1 MKVKVRVSGMIQSA
15 CGWSEKEF
23 ALSDGSTIQELK
35 DFIESSESE
44 LRFESFRASAAIN
57 KVMADD
63 ESKLSDGDEVVFL
76 PPLAG
81 G

>member
-1 MKVKVRVSGMIQSA
+1 MKVKVRVSGMIQSM

-23 ALSDGSTIQELK
+23 LLDDGATVSRLK
-35 DFIESSESE
+35 EIIEASQTGLE
-44 LRFESFRASAAIN
+44 FDSFRANAAVN
-57 KVMADD
+57 KAMAAD
-63 ESKLSDGDEVVFL
+63 ESTLSDGDEIVFL